1 MKAHRICQVSH
12 LNFSL
17 LLYHYEH
24 FKIVQLQRDLNELM
38 KERDEDSKII
48 MALSQKLEILLEE
61 NKDLRQNSDDLYQR
75 LQDKDDEAADIS
87 NLAQKSLAELNSL
100 EEKAKHSLDRIAK
113 AKEMASS
120 NLEDERV
127 CVICRENPKSVLL
140 MNCRHLCVCSDCGH
154 LDVLVQCPLCR
165 EPITERINVF
175 S

>member
-1 MKAHRICQVSH
+1 M
-12 LNFSL
+12 
-17 LLYHYEH
+17 
-24 FKIVQLQRDLNELM
+24 QLQRDLNELM

-61 NKDLRQNSDDLYQR
+61 NKVLRDNNQQLVMEVSLMQ
-75 LQDKDDEAADIS
+75 QDKDDEAVDIS
-87 NLAQKSLAELNSL
+87 NLAQKTLAELNSL
-100 EEKAKHSLDRIAK
+100 EEKVKTSLDRIVK
-113 AKEMASS
+113 AKEVASS

-165 EPITERINVF
+165 EHITERINVF

>member
-1 MKAHRICQVSH
+1 M
-12 LNFSL
+12 
-17 LLYHYEH
+17 
-24 FKIVQLQRDLNELM
+24 QLQRDLNELM

-48 MALSQKLEILLEE
+48 LALSQKLEILLEE
-61 NKDLRQNSDDLYQR
+61 NKVLREKNDR
-75 LQDKDDEAADIS
+75 LVSFTQQDNNEAADIS
-87 NLAQKSLAELNSL
+87 NLAQKTLAELNSL
-100 EEKAKHSLDRIAK
+100 EDKVKQALDRIAK

>member
-1 MKAHRICQVSH
+1 MPSLTAK
-12 LNFSL
+12 LFSPFNL
-17 LLYHYEH
+17 H
-24 FKIVQLQRDLNELM
+24 FIIHIKIVQLQREISELM
-38 KERDEDSKII
+38 KERDEDSQII

-61 NKDLRQNSDDLYQR
+61 NISLKTKESQ
-75 LQDKDDEAADIS
+75 QDKDEATDIS
-87 NLAQKSLAELNSL
+87 SLAQKSLAELNSL
-100 EEKAKHSLDRIAK
+100 EEKVKQSLDRIVK

-154 LDVLVQCPLCR
+154 LDVLVHCPLCR
-165 EPITERINVF
+165 EPIAERINVF